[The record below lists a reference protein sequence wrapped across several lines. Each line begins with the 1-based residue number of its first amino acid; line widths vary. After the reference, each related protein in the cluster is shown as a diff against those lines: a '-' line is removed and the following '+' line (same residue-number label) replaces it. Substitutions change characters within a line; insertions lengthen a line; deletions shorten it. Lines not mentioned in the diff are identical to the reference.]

1 MRLNSDRPLIA
12 ALAVL
17 GVCAVS
23 VALADPPAAPAAA
36 TATPATTTPAAAAAS
51 ADAAAQAAEDKR
63 LLAAGYKPEMR
74 KGTKVWCRN
83 ETEIGSHLGGHK
95 VCGTADEI
103 KTVAHDNQESVEQA
117 QRRQINPN
125 GH

>member
-1 MRLNSDRPLIA
+1 MRLNSDRPFIA

-23 VALADPPAAPAAA
+23 VALADPPPAPAAA
-36 TATPATTTPAAAAAS
+36 TATPATTAPAAAAAS
-51 ADAAAQAAEDKR
+51 ANAAQAAEDKR

-74 KGTKVWCRN
+74 NGTKVWCRN
-83 ETEIGSHLGGHK
+83 EGETGSHLGGHK
-95 VCGTADEI
+95 VCDTAERI
-103 KTVAHDNQESVEQA
+103 NQVTHDDKESIEQA